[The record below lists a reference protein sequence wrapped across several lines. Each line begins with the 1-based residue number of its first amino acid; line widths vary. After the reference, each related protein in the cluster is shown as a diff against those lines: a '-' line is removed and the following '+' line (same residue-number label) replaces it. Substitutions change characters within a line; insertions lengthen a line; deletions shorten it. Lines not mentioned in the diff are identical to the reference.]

1 MNGKQLKNSI
11 LQWAIQGKL
20 VPPVCR
26 QAGKTL
32 MTNPVPREKGKEC
45 WFTYVIECEDGSFY
59 KGFTDNLLR
68 CYQQHCNGTG
78 ADYTKTH
85 KPKQLYYWEMHYS
98 KEAALQREKY
108 LKSGVGREWFK
119 KEVVDKPEN
128 FEPASVLLEK
138 IRQEKERLIKEKK
151 IKRDKNASIIYR
163 GEDNSYYEKM
173 LATGEVK
180 CIDEEVPFEIPQGW
194 EWTRIGN
201 IFNHTSGKQQSSSNK
216 GGGTPQKFITTSNL
230 YWGHFILD
238 NVKVMN
244 FTDEEIKTCS
254 ATKGDLL
261 VCEGG
266 AGYGRSAIWNE
277 DYDICLQNHVHR
289 LRPCVS
295 GICEY
300 VYHFIYLL
308 KESNNL
314 ASVGTAMP
322 GLSANRL
329 KGLLLPFPPL
339 SEQRRIVAKL
349 AELLPQIEKYNNVQN
364 KLDELNTTIKDCL
377 KKSILQEAIQGK
389 LVPQLAEEG
398 RAQELLEQIKAEKRK
413 LVKEGK
419 LKKSALSDSVIFG
432 GDDNKYCE
440 KIGKSVQCIDE
451 EIPFEIPESWV
462 WCKFQDIANSELG
475 KTMNKAS
482 DKGGEVPYL
491 CSINVY
497 WDKVDLSNVKVA
509 PFSIAE
515 KEKYLLQKGDLLICE
530 GGEVGRCAIWSNDKT
545 MYYQN
550 ALHRVRFYGDISS
563 KFIQNV
569 IRSYKT
575 MGIIDKNSKGM
586 TIKHFTKTAL
596 NSLYVPLPPFQE
608 QQRIVAQIE
617 KLFEQLH

>member
-1 MNGKQLKNSI
+1 MS
-11 LQWAIQGKL
+11 
-20 VPPVCR
+20 
-26 QAGKTL
+26 
-32 MTNPVPREKGKEC
+32 
-45 WFTYVIECEDGSFY
+45 
-59 KGFTDNLLR
+59 
-68 CYQQHCNGTG
+68 
-78 ADYTKTH
+78 
-85 KPKQLYYWEMHYS
+85 
-98 KEAALQREKY
+98 
-108 LKSGVGREWFK
+108 
-119 KEVVDKPEN
+119 
-128 FEPASVLLEK
+128 
-138 IRQEKERLIKEKK
+138 
-151 IKRDKNASIIYR
+151 
-163 GEDNSYYEKM
+163 SYYEKM

-180 CIDEEVPFEIPQGW
+180 CIDEEVPFEIPKGW

-349 AELLPQIEKYNNVQN
+349 TELLPQIEKYNNVQN

-419 LKKSALSDSVIFG
+419 LKKSALASSVIFR
-432 GDDNKYCE
+432 GDDNKYYEQIGSEVTEIELPFDFPSTWSIARLNAVCQLTDGL
-440 KIGKSVQCIDE
+440 KTIGKQCLLDAR
-451 EIPFEIPESWV
+451 FLRGKS
-462 WCKFQDIANSELG
+462 SE
-475 KTMNKAS
+475 T
-482 DKGGEVPYL
+482 
-491 CSINVY
+491 
-497 WDKVDLSNVKVA
+497 
-509 PFSIAE
+509 IAE
-515 KEKYLLQKGDLLICE
+515 QGKLVHKGDNIVLVD
-530 GGEVGRCAIWSNDKT
+530 GENSGQVFIVPQDGYMGSTFKQLWISSSMYEPYVLAFIQFYKETLRNSKKGAAIPHLNKE
-545 MYYQN
+545 
-550 ALHRVRFYGDISS
+550 LFYGLI
-563 KFIQNV
+563 I
-569 IRSYKT
+569 
-575 MGIIDKNSKGM
+575 GI
-586 TIKHFTKTAL
+586 
-596 NSLYVPLPPFQE
+596 PPFQE
-608 QQRIVAQIE
+608 QKRIVQKIELSAQLL
-617 KLFEQLH
+617 K